1 MRKLALCFVAAAC
14 AFLGC
19 QDGQEMNAPQFSLD
33 TQVQALSGLG
43 IHIDQEIL
51 KCMDNP
57 GACDEKP
64 D

>member
-1 MRKLALCFVAAAC
+1 MP
-14 AFLGC
+14 
-19 QDGQEMNAPQFSLD
+19 PQFSLD

-57 GACDEKP
+57 GACDEKMDIVVVFDDAP
-64 D
+64 EFMQ